1 MRKTTYVLSLILLVL
16 SAPHIVAQVGIGTT
30 SPKSMLDI
38 PASDST
44 SPASTDGILIPRID
58 NFPTTNPGADQDG
71 MLIFLRTAAPGN
83 PKGFYYWDNTK
94 SAWIS
99 YNDEWK
105 DNFVTQSRGD
115 YDGNLI
121 YANQAGAG
129 GVDVVVLDSGQI
141 GMGTSNLEE
150 NLELKIDGD
159 NDIQISSASPP
170 DPPQL
175 VFYTTNGT
183 FDSPS
188 FMNDEDDIGYMTGKV
203 WTGTGKSADVAN
215 IQMEADGNHTSSSH
229 PTKIE
234 FAVTNPGQT
243 VLNSNNPEM
252 VIASTGNV
260 GIGLNDPTAVL
271 ELKAG
276 TASSNSAPLKLS
288 SGTNLS
294 TPEAG
299 AMEYDGSNLY
309 FTPST
314 TRKIL
319 MTGLTT
325 TQTLDFPNITSGNT
339 SELNVTV
346 AGATVGSACSC
357 APNTSIELGLQWSC
371 YVSAPNTV
379 TVRVSNVSA
388 IAVNP
393 ASKSWKVTVID

>member
-1 MRKTTYVLSLILLVL
+1 MRKTTYVLILFVYVIL
-16 SAPHIVAQVGIGTT
+16 SQALTAQVGIGTT

-38 PASDST
+38 PASNST
-44 SPASTDGILIPRID
+44 APANTDGILIPRIS
-58 NFPTTNPGADQDG
+58 NFPSSNPGADQDG
-71 MLIFLRTAAPGN
+71 MLVFLNTASAGN

-94 SAWIS
+94 TAWIS

-105 DNFVTQSRGD
+105 DSFVAQSRGD

-121 YANQAGAG
+121 YANQAGVG

-183 FDSPS
+183 FASPD

-203 WTGTGKSADVAN
+203 WTGTGKSSDVAN

-260 GIGLNDPTAVL
+260 GIGLNDPSAVL

-276 TASSNSAPLKLS
+276 KASSNSAPLKLS

-294 TPEAG
+294 NPEAG
-299 AMEYDGSNLY
+299 AMEYDGTNLY

-314 TRKIL
+314 TRKTL
-319 MTGLTT
+319 MTGLTR
-325 TQTLDFPNITSGNT
+325 TQSLDFPNITSGNT
-339 SELNVTV
+339 SELNVIV
-346 AGATVGSACSC
+346 NGATVGSACSC
-357 APNTSIELGLQWSC
+357 APNTSIEPGLQWSC
-371 YVSAPNTV
+371 YVSAANTV
-379 TVRVSNVSA
+379 TVRVSNVGA

-393 ASKSWKVTVID
+393 ANKSWKVTVID